1 MIGLGFG
8 WFLAVIGEL
17 LLVGIAYTLFI
28 EWASEKGYLEA
39 NMADAVVFWVIL
51 TLVGLALLDW
61 KSARLALI
69 AFIASGLPM
78 WLGYKWHYAQTRRRE
93 KEAKREEYLK
103 ESDQLNVQDL
113 VDKVLIDIEKKE

>member
-8 WFLAVIGEL
+8 WFLAIIGEL
-17 LLVGIAYTLFI
+17 LLIGIFYNLFI

-39 NMADAVVFWVIL
+39 NLADAVMFWVAL
-51 TLVGLALLDW
+51 TLIGLAFLDW
-61 KSARLALI
+61 EAGKLALI
-69 AFIASGLPM
+69 AFTASGLPM
-78 WLGYKWHYAQTRRRE
+78 WLGYKWRYAQTRRRE
-93 KEAKREEYLK
+93 KETKREEYLK